1 MKPTRRMKNLY
12 ISLAAI
18 CAVLLAGY
26 FIASRLETV
35 EQHYSV
41 GSSAVTSSAE
51 GQIRV
56 ILSIS
61 CAEAIDK
68 SQLNEQL
75 RETLPSDGVILS
87 ATEIVVSKGASVFDL
102 LTQAARTYKLQLEY
116 EGDVSSIFDSVYI
129 EGIEHLYEFD
139 VGPQS
144 GWVYTVNGQNISTG
158 CNLYHLQD
166 GDTVAWNYTV
176 TGLPNAV
183 DT

>member
-1 MKPTRRMKNLY
+1 M
-12 ISLAAI
+12 
-18 CAVLLAGY
+18 
-26 FIASRLETV
+26 
-35 EQHYSV
+35 
-41 GSSAVTSSAE
+41 
-51 GQIRV
+51 
-56 ILSIS
+56 
-61 CAEAIDK
+61 
-68 SQLNEQL
+68 
-75 RETLPSDGVILS
+75 
-87 ATEIVVSKGASVFDL
+87 
-102 LTQAARTYKLQLEY
+102 
-116 EGDVSSIFDSVYI
+116 SSIFDSVYI